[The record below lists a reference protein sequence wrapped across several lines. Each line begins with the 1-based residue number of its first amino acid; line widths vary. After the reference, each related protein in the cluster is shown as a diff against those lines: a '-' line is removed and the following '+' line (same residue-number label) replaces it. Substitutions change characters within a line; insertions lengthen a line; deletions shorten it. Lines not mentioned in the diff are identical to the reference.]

1 MADSNSILNK
11 RWPWLTMAALV
22 VVAYAAFVI
31 DVEVIPTDDRPVGT
45 VADIEAL
52 AERDD
57 LNVLFI
63 LIDTLRADRLSS
75 WGYERP
81 TSPTLDR
88 IANNGV
94 RFSRHV
100 AQSSWTKCSMA
111 SLWTGL
117 FPSRTGVTRFDHVLS
132 DEAQLPAE
140 ILREAGF
147 RTAGLFR
154 NGWVENYFGFGQ
166 GFEVYTKPVAEP
178 RAEKVKREN
187 PTLSNAGTD
196 MSAVY
201 GAEEFLRT
209 YGDERWF
216 LYLHLMD
223 LHEYLYDE
231 DSALFGTSYSDVY
244 DNSIRRTD
252 TIIERIYELLMR
264 GGYLENTIVII
275 ASDHGEAFSER
286 GYEGHARF
294 VYKETTHVPM
304 IVSLPF
310 KLDPGVVVENVTRNV
325 DIWPTVLDLIGLS
338 GMEDVDGASRRGA
351 ILAAARGEAAAPEA
365 DVEGEGWAHLDR
377 TWGRKGV
384 EEAPTVSVVDGGYR
398 YVRLPEKDGTY
409 TEELFDLGGDVA
421 ELTSIDAENPEVTKR
436 MREMADGYLGQE
448 PPWSSEAPS
457 LEMDEMQLR
466 QLRALGYKVP

>member
-1 MADSNSILNK
+1 
-11 RWPWLTMAALV
+11 MAAV
-22 VVAYAAFVI
+22 VVVGYAALII
-31 DVEVIPTDDRPVGT
+31 DVEVIPTDDRPTGT

-52 AERDD
+52 RDRND
-57 LNVLFI
+57 VNVLFI

-88 IANNGV
+88 IAQQGV
-94 RFSRHV
+94 RLSRHV

-117 FPSRTGVTRFDHVLS
+117 YPSRTGVTRFDHVLS
-132 DEAQLPAE
+132 HEARLPAE
-140 ILREAGF
+140 ILHDAGF

-178 RAEKVKREN
+178 RPEKVRREN
-187 PTLSNAGTD
+187 PTLSGAGTD

-231 DSALFGTSYSDVY
+231 DSALFGTAYSDVY

-252 TIIERIYELLMR
+252 AIIERLYEVLAR
-264 GGYLENTIVII
+264 GGHLDDTLIVIG
-275 ASDHGEAFSER
+275 SDHGEAFSER
-286 GYEGHARF
+286 GFEGHARF
-294 VYKETTHVPM
+294 VYRETTHVPL

-310 KLDPGVVVENVTRNV
+310 RLEPGVVVESVTRNV
-325 DIWPTVLDLIGLS
+325 DLWPTVLDLLGLPS
-338 GMEDVDGASRRGA
+338 MGEVDGRSQRDA
-351 ILAAARGEAAAPEA
+351 ILAAARGEAAAPLGA
-365 DVEGEGWAHLDR
+365 DEGWAHIDR
-377 TWGRKGV
+377 TWGRQDVK
-384 EEAPTVSVVDGGYR
+384 EAPTVSVIEGGYR
-398 YVRLPEKDGTY
+398 YVRLPQKDGSY
-409 TEELFDLGGDVA
+409 SEELFDLAADSA
-421 ELTSIDAENPEVTKR
+421 ELRSVQPEHPEVTER
-436 MREMADGYLGQE
+436 MRAMADGYLEQE
-448 PPWSSEAPS
+448 PPWSEVAPS